1 MQPAPVSA
9 LCAIHSGVPATVVCA
24 RCGNFMCVTCSENG
38 TQTQCPACRSLNT
51 DQFPFNADASL
62 SDLLNNAIEVFKR
75 DPANIIIG
83 LVVFFGISMAGSFV
97 AQILSTIVT
106 NVVGATYDQTNPFK
120 DLGKFALAIGLAQV
134 IAMAV
139 NLITQAIALSGYYR
153 LLMDALIGRKAD
165 VSRMFSKIKDVG
177 QFVILQLLQAL
188 IFTVPLMMILGV
200 VAFVAVR
207 NAGFSFSN
215 PSGFKFESL
224 VTPINMAL
232 FAGTSLLLIVV
243 SIVVLPVTLFSVP
256 ELLIGNCTP
265 IEAIKRAWS
274 LADGQRLRVLGYSL
288 VMGLLTLAGFVA
300 CCVGLFAA
308 IPVTYL
314 LILSLFL
321 ALRNGSDLPRP
332 NHD

>member
-1 MQPAPVSA
+1 M
-9 LCAIHSGVPATVVCA
+9 CAQ
-24 RCGNFMCVTCSENG
+24 CSENG
-38 TQTQCPACRSLNT
+38 TQVNCPTCRALNS

-83 LVVFFGISMAGSFV
+83 LVVFFGITMAGSFV

-120 DLGKFALAIGLAQV
+120 DIGKFILAMGVAQV

-139 NLITQAIALSGYYR
+139 NLITQALALSGYYR

-165 VSRMFSKIKDVG
+165 VSRMFSKVKDVG
-177 QFVILQLLQAL
+177 QFVVLQLLQAL
-188 IFTVPLMMILGV
+188 IFSVPLLVVVGG
-200 VAFVAVR
+200 VAFVAVH
-207 NAGFSFSN
+207 NAGFTFSN
-215 PSGFKFESL
+215 PSNFRAESL
-224 VTPINMAL
+224 LTPVNMAL
-232 FAGTSLLLIVV
+232 FAGVTLMIIVF

-274 LADGQRLRVLGYSL
+274 LADGQRLRVVGYSL
-288 VMGLLTLAGFVA
+288 VTGLLMLAGFIA
-300 CCVGLFAA
+300 CCVGVFAA
-308 IPVTYL
+308 IPVTYM

-321 ALRNGSDLPRP
+321 ALRNSSNLPRP